1 MNLKFKL
8 RLAALGLAVGL
19 LGALIVAV
27 TLTSQQQAEESRERL
42 GQVDF
47 ESIRI
52 ADRFKDKLRYANDQM
67 RRYSIGRDP
76 AGWAEFLK
84 ASEELKSWIDTQAS
98 SLAPRLE
105 QKVIREMKAA
115 YAVYMQKARDLHDRM
130 EANSESSASL
140 AEYSGFSKQTRHLFD
155 LGVNLASIHYESRNE
170 VLAQANQ
177 TLTKLSLSV
186 LGLVGLLFVFGLA
199 LVALIYRDI
208 IAPLRVKLV
217 ESQALA
223 ERNEK
228 LASLGLLAAG
238 VAHEIRNPLTA
249 MKAALFIQQKKFRPG
264 SPELGDVEMVEREI
278 LRLERIVNEF
288 LRFARPAEPELATI
302 PADQPLEEVQ
312 ALLTAQLAKQGI
324 QLVRETAEP
333 MRVTVDPGQIKQVLI
348 NLVRNAADSMNGAGT
363 ITLRARHDRKRLAN
377 GEAEVVVLEVAD
389 TGKGIPPEV
398 EARLFDPFFTTKDNG
413 TGLGLSI
420 AARVVEKQGG
430 SLQYQTQVNRGT
442 TFGIVLPE
450 TTL

>member
-76 AGWAEFLK
+76 AGWAEFLQ

-348 NLVRNAADSMNGAGT
+348 NLVRNAADSMNGGGT